1 MPDPV
6 IHVARGE
13 VEFGACTLAEAQEMV
28 DAGFFLPT
36 DQAWAQG
43 MTGWRPLGETTTRLM
58 AEGGDW
64 RDKVVA
70 GATGLSRVVGRG
82 VGHFVA
88 GVKSH
93 AGQEPE
99 AMSHAKKL
107 ALEQYVP
114 QFQKLLAEHLRDKPV
129 TIARSAVQNEA
140 VMRNVFGALYACLP
154 KPLHRLVPPT
164 VFTTFCLEHRHRLLG
179 AAAAATTASGDFMAA
194 PKTDRTPDD
203 VRSAPCRPPGA
214 P

>member
-28 DAGFFLPT
+28 DAGFFLQT
-36 DQAWAQG
+36 DQAWVQG
-43 MTGWRPLGETTTRLM
+43 MTEWRPLGETITRLM
-58 AEGGDW
+58 VEGGGW

-70 GATGLSRVVGRG
+70 GATGLSRVVGRS
-82 VGHFVA
+82 VGRFVA

-93 AGQEPE
+93 AGEGPE
-99 AMSHAKKL
+99 TMSHAKKL
-107 ALEQYVP
+107 ALEQCVP

-140 VMRNVFGALYACLP
+140 VMLNVFGALYACLP
-154 KPLHRLVPPT
+154 KPLCRLVPQT
-164 VFTTFCLEHRHRLLG
+164 VFTTFCMDHRQRLLG
-179 AAAAATTASGDFMAA
+179 DPASSATTTGAAADATRTKPVSNDAS
-194 PKTDRTPDD
+194 RT
-203 VRSAPCRPPGA
+203 
-214 P
+214 